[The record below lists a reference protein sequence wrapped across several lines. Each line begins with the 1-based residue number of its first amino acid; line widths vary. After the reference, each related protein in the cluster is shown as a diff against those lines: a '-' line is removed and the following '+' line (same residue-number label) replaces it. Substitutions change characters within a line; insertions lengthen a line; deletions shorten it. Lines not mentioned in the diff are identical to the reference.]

1 VPREKILL
9 TYVLLSYTK
18 FLVDS
23 RSVLKRGKEVL
34 KPLLGHVGITLTQVL
49 ASVATLVILNSR
61 QYLPAARLLRTTK
74 SSPGTSQIAA
84 KSITMLSCHRCS

>member
-34 KPLLGHVGITLTQVL
+34 KPLLRHVGTTLTQVL
-49 ASVATLVILNSR
+49 ASVAMLVILNSR
-61 QYLPAARLLRTTK
+61 EHLPAA
-74 SSPGTSQIAA
+74 
-84 KSITMLSCHRCS
+84 